1 MDSKIRIIAGFFLV
15 CFLQFTGCKECDD
28 GYGDRFHMI
37 VPFDSYTVGDTIT
50 TSDTIRFA
58 TSFSKDVEL
67 NGQSSTYRLEDFN
80 FHSVLIIADLSDTM
94 SSYNYSFQTFEEV
107 GALIRWL
114 SGVYLDCHCIM

>member
-1 MDSKIRIIAGFFLV
+1 
-15 CFLQFTGCKECDD
+15 
-28 GYGDRFHMI
+28 MI